1 MAINELSSYGEDAI
15 QYLNEIMTITT
26 YDEIKAACKEAIK
39 TIREKN
45 NKVKNNCQQ
54 KPSQELEE
62 QEAASTTEFDPT
74 VTKLADL
81 PP

>member
-45 NKVKNNCQQ
+45 KVKNNCQQ